1 MVNASVMEDKLMS
14 DDDERT
20 DLYCPYCDYRS
31 VCGDKCIMSHIE
43 EEDEYTYE
51 KEEPK
56 LDART
61 IPYDGD

>member
-1 MVNASVMEDKLMS
+1 MSEDEK
-14 DDDERT
+14 RT
-20 DLYCPYCDYRS
+20 DLYCPFCDYRL
-31 VCGDKCIMSHIE
+31 VCGDKCIMSHIKD
-43 EEDEYTYE
+43 DEYTYE

>member
-1 MVNASVMEDKLMS
+1 MS

>member
-1 MVNASVMEDKLMS
+1 MEVKLMS
-14 DDDERT
+14 EDEKRT
-20 DLYCPYCDYRS
+20 DLYCPFCDYRL
-31 VCGDKCIMSHIE
+31 VCGDKCIMSHIKD
-43 EEDEYTYE
+43 DEYTYE